1 MDDITNTFLYRMT
14 IMQVCF
20 NIASRNNFNIKT
32 RLTEKDRPE
41 SISYCNFKV
50 K

>member
-1 MDDITNTFLYRMT
+1 MDDIANTFLYRMT
-14 IMQVCF
+14 IMLHL
-20 NIASRNNFNIKT
+20 ASRNNFNIKT

-41 SISYCNFKV
+41 SIAYCNFKV

>member
-1 MDDITNTFLYRMT
+1 MDDIANTFLYRMT
-14 IMQVCF
+14 IMLHL
-20 NIASRNNFNIKT
+20 ASRNNFNIKT
-32 RLTEKDRPE
+32 RLTEKDRTE